1 MLSSANTMMKF
12 NIPIPSSIK
21 FMQSLLTRN
30 ENQSLSF
37 IFQHLKNNQKT
48 IFLLN
53 FILIEIRI
61 LPNTGQIKILCT
73 SYVILRSIVVR
84 TKIELYIRQ

>member
-1 MLSSANTMMKF
+1 MMKF

-61 LPNTGQIKILCT
+61 LPNTGQIKILCKST